1 MEGGENMPS
10 ALGDVYI
17 SPELILMNIEAKTDQ
32 EAIEILAKHLYEKGI
47 VKESYIDAVKEREKV
62 FSTGLNFEEMGIAIP
77 HTDSI
82 HVNRQ
87 AIAVGILKEPVKFC
101 HMGMPEEPVKCEM
114 MFMMAIEKP
123 ESQVDFLGRMM
134 DIFQSEGYLR
144 GLKACATPEELA
156 EKFGKSFTE

>member
-1 MEGGENMPS
+1 MS
-10 ALGDVYI
+10 STLGDVYI
-17 SPELILMNIEAKTDQ
+17 SPELILMDIEAKTDQ

-87 AIAVGILKEPVKFC
+87 SIAVGILKEPVKFC
-101 HMGMPEEPVKCEM
+101 HMG
-114 MFMMAIEKP
+114 MMAIEKP

-156 EKFGKSFTE
+156 EKFGKSFME

>member
-1 MEGGENMPS
+1 MAN

-17 SPELILMNIEAKTDQ
+17 SPELILMDIEAKTDQ

-47 VKESYIDAVKEREKV
+47 VKESYIEAVKEREKV

-77 HTDSI
+77 HTDSV
-82 HVNRQ
+82 HVNKQ
-87 AIAVGILKEPVKFC
+87 AIAVGVLKNEVKFC
-101 HMGMPEEPVKCEM
+101 HMGMPEEPVNCEM

-134 DIFQSEGYLR
+134 DIFQSEGYLKE
-144 GLKACATPEELA
+144 LKSCTTEEELA
-156 EKFGKSFTE
+156 KKFGDSFQE

>member
-1 MEGGENMPS
+1 MEGGENMSS

-17 SPELILMNIEAKTDQ
+17 SPELILMDIEAKTDQ

-87 AIAVGILKEPVKFC
+87 AIAV
-101 HMGMPEEPVKCEM
+101 
-114 MFMMAIEKP
+114 
-123 ESQVDFLGRMM
+123 
-134 DIFQSEGYLR
+134 
-144 GLKACATPEELA
+144 
-156 EKFGKSFTE
+156 

>member
-1 MEGGENMPS
+1 M
-10 ALGDVYI
+10 
-17 SPELILMNIEAKTDQ
+17 
-32 EAIEILAKHLYEKGI
+32 
-47 VKESYIDAVKEREKV
+47 
-62 FSTGLNFEEMGIAIP
+62 
-77 HTDSI
+77 
-82 HVNRQ
+82 
-87 AIAVGILKEPVKFC
+87 
-101 HMGMPEEPVKCEM
+101 KCEM

>member
-1 MEGGENMPS
+1 MS
-10 ALGDVYI
+10 STLGDVYI
-17 SPELILMNIEAKTDQ
+17 SPELILMDIEAKTDQ

-87 AIAVGILKEPVKFC
+87 SKEPVKFC
-101 HMGMPEEPVKCEM
+101 HMGMPEESVKCEM

-156 EKFGKSFTE
+156 EKFGKSFME

>member
-1 MEGGENMPS
+1 MSS

-17 SPELILMNIEAKTDQ
+17 SPELILMDIEAKTDQ

-101 HMGMPEEPVKCEM
+101 HMGMPEESVKCEM

-156 EKFGKSFTE
+156 EKFSKSFTE

>member
-1 MEGGENMPS
+1 MS
-10 ALGDVYI
+10 STLGDVYI
-17 SPELILMNIEAKTDQ
+17 SPELILMDIEAKTDQ

-87 AIAVGILKEPVKFC
+87 SIAVGNFKRTRLKFC
-101 HMGMPEEPVKCEM
+101 HMGMPEESVKCEM

-156 EKFGKSFTE
+156 EKIW